1 MLYERRERQT
11 YINITQGTSARK
23 FLGLKTASN
32 MEDKILKALEEK
44 PLRPGQIAEATG
56 LSKEEVSAALKKLKA
71 EGKVDS
77 PIRCHYGLVK

>member
-1 MLYERRERQT
+1 
-11 YINITQGTSARK
+11 
-23 FLGLKTASN
+23 